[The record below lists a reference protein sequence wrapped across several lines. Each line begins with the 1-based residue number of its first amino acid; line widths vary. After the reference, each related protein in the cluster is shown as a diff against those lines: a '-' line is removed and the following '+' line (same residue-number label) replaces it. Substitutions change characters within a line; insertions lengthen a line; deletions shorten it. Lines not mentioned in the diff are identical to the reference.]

1 MKYTA
6 GQAAQ
11 AANVSTATI
20 TRAIKS
26 GKISAV
32 KDHAGA
38 WQIEPVELHRVFHIK
53 SPAKDSAIQM
63 KRDAMPLQDS
73 ALQAEVEVLRARLEA
88 SETLNADRA
97 DQIQY
102 LRAQVETEAAERR
115 RAQAILADLRPRQ
128 TEPTPPDKRRVW
140 WPFNRR

>member
-38 WQIEPVELHRVFHIK
+38 WQIEPVELHRVFHIE
-53 SPAKDSAIQM
+53 SHVKDPSIQVESNAI
-63 KRDAMPLQDS
+63 PLQDS
-73 ALQAEVEVLRARLEA
+73 ILQTEVEVLRARLEA
-88 SETLNADRA
+88 SETLNAERA

-102 LRAQVETEAAERR
+102 LRTQVETEAAERR
-115 RAQAILADLRPRQ
+115 RAQAILADLRPRPA
-128 TEPTPPDKRRVW
+128 EPAPPAKRRAW
-140 WPFNRR
+140 WPFNLG

>member
-32 KDHAGA
+32 KDHSGA
-38 WQIEPVELHRVFHIK
+38 WQIEPIELHRVFHIR
-53 SPAKDSAIQM
+53 SPAKESAIQM
-63 KRDAMPLQDS
+63 KGDAIALQDS
-73 ALQAEVEVLRARLEA
+73 ALQTEVEVLRARLEA
-88 SETLNADRA
+88 SETLNAERA

-102 LRAQVETEAAERR
+102 LRTQVETEAAERR
-115 RAQAILADLRPRQ
+115 RAQAILADLRPGQ
-128 TEPTPPDKRRVW
+128 AEPAPPAKHRAW
-140 WPFNRR
+140 WPFNRK

>member
-11 AANVSTATI
+11 AAGVSTATI

-26 GKISAV
+26 GKISAM
-32 KDHAGA
+32 KDHGGA
-38 WQIEPVELHRVFHIK
+38 WQIEPVELHRVFQIE
-53 SPAKDSAIQM
+53 SPVKDSATQM
-63 KRDAMPLQDS
+63 KSDAIPLQDS

-88 SETLNADRA
+88 SEALSAERA

-102 LRAQVETEAAERR
+102 LRGQVEAEASERR
-115 RAQAILADLRPRQ
+115 KAQAILADQRGK
-128 TEPTPPDKRRVW
+128 TERRRW
-140 WPFNRR
+140 WPF

>member
-11 AANVSTATI
+11 AVNVSTATI

-26 GKISAV
+26 GKISAE
-32 KDHAGA
+32 KDHTGA
-38 WQIEPVELHRVFHIK
+38 WQIEPVELHRVFHIEN
-53 SPAKDSAIQM
+53 PAKDPEIQM
-63 KRDAMPLQDS
+63 KGDALSLQDS
-73 ALQAEVEVLRARLEA
+73 ALQTEVEVLRARLEA
-88 SETLNADRA
+88 SETLNAERA

-115 RAQAILADLRPRQ
+115 RAQAILADLRPELAE
-128 TEPTPPDKRRVW
+128 TSNLAKRRRW
-140 WPFNRR
+140 WPF

>member
-38 WQIEPVELHRVFHIK
+38 WQIEPVELHRVFHIERPEK
-53 SPAKDSAIQM
+53 ESATQM
-63 KRDAMPLQDS
+63 KADAIPLQDS
-73 ALQAEVEVLRARLEA
+73 TLLTEVEVLRAQLNA
-88 SETLNADRA
+88 SETLNAERA

-115 RAQAILADLRPRQ
+115 RAQAILADLRLGPAD
-128 TEPTPPDKRRVW
+128 PAPPARRRAW

>member
-32 KDHAGA
+32 KDQTGA
-38 WQIEPVELHRVFHIK
+38 WQIEPVELQRVFHIE
-53 SPAKDSAIQM
+53 SPAKAPAIQNQSNEI
-63 KRDAMPLQDS
+63 PLKDGI
-73 ALQAEVEVLRARLEA
+73 LQTEVEVLRARLEA
-88 SETLNADRA
+88 SETLNAERA

-115 RAQAILADLRPRQ
+115 RTQAILADLRSGQ
-128 TEPTPPDKRRVW
+128 AEPASPAKRRAW
-140 WPFNRR
+140 WPFNRG

>member
-11 AANVSTATI
+11 AAGVSTATI

-32 KDHAGA
+32 KDQAGA
-38 WQIEPVELHRVFHIK
+38 WQIEPVELHRVFQIERPVTESATQVK
-53 SPAKDSAIQM
+53 SDAI
-63 KRDAMPLQDS
+63 PLQDS
-73 ALQAEVEVLRARLEA
+73 VLQIEVEVLRARLEA
-88 SETLNADRA
+88 SETLSTERA
-97 DQIQY
+97 EQIQY

-115 RAQAILADLRPRQ
+115 RAVAMLADLRPRPA
-128 TEPTPPDKRRVW
+128 EPAPSPKRRTW
-140 WPFNRR
+140 WPFNRG

>member
-38 WQIEPVELHRVFHIK
+38 WQIEPVELHRVFHIENRL
-53 SPAKDSAIQM
+53 KDHAIQT
-63 KRDAMPLQDS
+63 KSGANSLQDS
-73 ALQAEVEVLRARLEA
+73 DLQTEVEVLRARLEA
-88 SETLNADRA
+88 SEILSAERA

-102 LRAQVETEAAERR
+102 LRAQVEIEATERR
-115 RAQAILADLRPRQ
+115 QAQAILADHRPRHA
-128 TEPTPPDKRRVW
+128 ELASPARRRRW
-140 WPFNRR
+140 WPF